1 MTYVIKCC
9 NCYFDMYL
17 LEISKRP
24 EIMDTNQRSFLSI
37 IRIRKKRKEWKS
49 KNDLLE
55 RWLHINGEIIF
66 HLSFECVRKVL

>member
-37 IRIRKKRKEWKS
+37 IRIRKKRKE
-49 KNDLLE
+49 